1 MKKIVLFFLPIMLLS
16 ACQNTL
22 TDRTMRIGEDK
33 VVSDKLDIDNPIALA
48 QANDNIL
55 IVGEKYIYVT
65 DGKCI
70 RAVMNEDSQ
79 HLGEFHLLG
88 HIDLHNE
95 QSNQGML
102 RNLTFVRTYFDKGK
116 EITTHASDCDMQTEI
131 YKKPDNLPLSY
142 IYRFSTKHKGY
153 MSVRLSRKEKAPT
166 GKKVLAGA
174 MLPVALAV
182 DVATLGAAADHP
194 VAHKDN
200 GQDYSKTFPNP
211 KMAHIPIYQIK

>member
-1 MKKIVLFFLPIMLLS
+1 MHF
-16 ACQNTL
+16 Q
-22 TDRTMRIGEDK
+22 
-33 VVSDKLDIDNPIALA
+33 
-48 QANDNIL
+48 
-55 IVGEKYIYVT
+55 
-65 DGKCI
+65 
-70 RAVMNEDSQ
+70 
-79 HLGEFHLLG
+79 
-88 HIDLHNE
+88 
-95 QSNQGML
+95 
-102 RNLTFVRTYFDKGK
+102 RTYMYKGE
-116 EITTHASDCDMQTEI
+116 EITAHYSNCDMQTEI
-131 YKKPDNLPLSY
+131 YKKPDNVSLSY

-153 MSVRLSRKEKAPT
+153 MSVSLSRKEKATT